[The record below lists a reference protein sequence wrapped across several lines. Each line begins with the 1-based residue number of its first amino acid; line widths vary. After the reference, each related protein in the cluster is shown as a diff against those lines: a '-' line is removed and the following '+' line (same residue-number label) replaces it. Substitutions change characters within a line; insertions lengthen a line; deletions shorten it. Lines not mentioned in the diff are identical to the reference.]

1 METVIMELKINRNDE
16 IVTFS
21 IPELNN
27 IEIVITD
34 NNTSDIENLF
44 NCILEKII
52 ETNNIIE
59 FKLVDE
65 IGDLFK
71 EVAEDIVS
79 QLNSEI
85 KNSEND
91 FKKIIELAN

>member
-1 METVIMELKINRNDE
+1 METVIMELKINRSDE

-44 NCILEKII
+44 NCIFEKII

-65 IGDLFK
+65 IEDLFK